1 MRFLPAGILL
11 VAFGPVLYEWSFY
24 VAQVA
29 RLGYCLL
36 VPVLAAVLAWLV
48 HERAPAAREDARGRW
63 VGALILLLGAGLL
76 LIGAIGGVFTLSI
89 AGAPLCVIGLVGLQR
104 GFAGLHRY
112 RYALLLLA
120 AMVPPPLPLLDRFTP
135 AMVQASGD
143 AAVGMLALI
152 EPGEITWVGSVLEF
166 RGWTLIVAE
175 ACSGSGSMLVLGVL
189 SLFLAGLFRMRWWT
203 LLLTLALVVPLTLFV
218 NGLRIALTAWALDR
232 FGPAA
237 VAGSAHEILG
247 QVVVILA
254 GAGLALAVDRL
265 TRRRTPRAQGVAV

>member
-1 MRFLPAGILL
+1 VRFLPAGILL
-11 VAFGPVLYEWSFY
+11 AAFGPVLYEWSVY

-36 VPVLAAVLAWLV
+36 VPVLAAVLAWIV
-48 HERAPAAREDARGRW
+48 FERTPAPREDARGRW
-63 VGALILLLGAGLL
+63 AGALLLLLGATLL
-76 LIGAIGGVFTLSI
+76 LVGAIGGVFTFSI
-89 AGAPLCVIGLVGLQR
+89 AGAPLCVTGLVGLRR

-143 AAVGMLALI
+143 AAVGMLSLI
-152 EPGEITWVGSVLEF
+152 EPGQITWVGSVLEF

-203 LLLTLALVVPLTLFV
+203 LLLTLALVLPLTLFV

-265 TRRRTPRAQGVAV
+265 TRSKTPRAQGVAA

>member
-1 MRFLPAGILL
+1 MRLLPAGILL
-11 VAFGPVLYEWSFY
+11 VAFGPVLYEWSVY

-36 VPVLAAVLAWLV
+36 VPVLAAILAWLV
-48 HERAPAAREDARGRW
+48 HERAPAPREDAPGRW
-63 VGALILLLGAGLL
+63 AGALILLLGAALL

-89 AGAPLCVIGLVGLQR
+89 AGAPVCVIGLVGLRR

-203 LLLTLALVVPLTLFV
+203 LLLTLALVLPLTLFV

-254 GAGLALAVDRL
+254 GAGLAVAVDRL
-265 TRRRTPRAQGVAV
+265 TRRRAPRAQEAAA

>member
-1 MRFLPAGILL
+1 VRFLPAGILL
-11 VAFGPVLYEWSFY
+11 AAFGPVLYEWSVY

-36 VPVLAAVLAWLV
+36 VPVLAAVLAWIV
-48 HERAPAAREDARGRW
+48 FERTPAPREDARGRW
-63 VGALILLLGAGLL
+63 AGALLLLLGATLL
-76 LIGAIGGVFTLSI
+76 LVGAIGGVFTFSI
-89 AGAPLCVIGLVGLQR
+89 AGAPLCVTGLVGLRR

-143 AAVGMLALI
+143 AAVGMLSLI
-152 EPGEITWVGSVLEF
+152 EPGQITWVGSVLEF

-203 LLLTLALVVPLTLFV
+203 LLLTLALVLPLTLFV

-254 GAGLALAVDRL
+254 CAGLALAVDRL
-265 TRRRTPRAQGVAV
+265 TRSKTPRAQGVAA